1 MMVLKPSYTSHITPK
16 WQTRFRPHPIFS
28 SSYKTTKLLPPAT
41 ATAPVPTPVRQKA
54 YDALHAPALPPEPEP
69 KLWPEPVP
77 EPEPVPKVVVVLAPS
92 PAPSFALAFKG
103 FLLRYQRARGVVARV
118 RDHTR
123 TFD

>member
-54 YDALHAPALPPEPEP
+54 YDALDAPALPPEPEP
-69 KLWPEPVP
+69 KLW
-77 EPEPVPKVVVVLAPS
+77 PEPVPKVVVVLAPS